1 MSKAIKKKSNKTGR
15 TTTIP
20 PSKKN
25 KKKTTGKLSKKDSNK
40 PAKKISEKTAT
51 SKARKINPDF
61 EEKTSLDTAYL
72 INGSDAAV
80 TLEIIL
86 GAPGQTG
93 TTDIIL
99 DGVNIITGEKGSLPE
114 FALGSNRKL
123 HGKTMRIT
131 TVISDTAKDTNYLE
145 SIIRIRGGIRFAEY
159 VLYKT
164 LEKEGGFAIFTSSIE
179 FFKI

>member
-1 MSKAIKKKSNKTGR
+1 MSKATKKKSNKTGR
-15 TTTIP
+15 TNTVP
-20 PSKKN
+20 PSKKD
-25 KKKTTGKLSKKDSNK
+25 KKKTAGKSSKNDNK
-40 PAKKISEKTAT
+40 KPEEKISEKTAT

-61 EEKTSLDTAYL
+61 AEKTSLDTAYL

-93 TTDIIL
+93 TTDILL

-114 FALGSNRKL
+114 FALGTNKKL

-159 VLYKT
+159 ILYKT
-164 LEKEGGFAIFTSSIE
+164 VEKEGGSAIFTSNIE